1 MTLVHPHGSTGN
13 VSRAERS
20 VTRPGRALANHGPYS
35 SNSKIAPGSLEKHGT
50 K

>member
-13 VSRAERS
+13 VSRAEHPVARA
-20 VTRPGRALANHGPYS
+20 GRALANHGPYNF
-35 SNSKIAPGSLEKHGT
+35 NSKITPGPLEKYGI